1 MELNL
6 ILWILGTTF
15 TFSIFAIKV
24 GIGLGFGNP
33 KKITVL
39 LVLSSYLL
47 LFVLIALLSE
57 KLIKFLEPI
66 LIKGPYLHIF
76 MAVGLIVWGK
86 YLIKESKKA
95 CEFEKRGCF
104 IHYSLPLL
112 LPCPVC
118 LSAMT
123 FSTWALLSVIKLPAY
138 LVGLSLGFGFISLS
152 LLVLGLIKIKKSGF
166 SPVSLGLS
174 MVAIGGYFIGSLIVP
189 AKIEEAKKVYQ
200 NFLAEGSNFSIK
212 DNIYVLGLLF
222 IALII
227 GYFSNKRLE
236 VRK

>member
-1 MELNL
+1 MELSL

-15 TFSIFAIKV
+15 TLSIFAIKV
-24 GIGLGFGNP
+24 GIGLGFGSQ
-33 KKITVL
+33 KKITIF

-76 MAVGLIVWGK
+76 MAVGLIVWGI
-86 YLIKESKKA
+86 YLLKESKKA
-95 CEFEKRGCF
+95 CEFEKGGCF

-123 FSTWALLSVIKLPAY
+123 FSTWALLSIVKLPAY
-138 LVGLSLGFGFISLS
+138 FVGLCLGFGFVSLS
-152 LLVLGLIKIKKSGF
+152 LLVLGLLKIKKSRF

-174 MVAIGGYFIGSLIVP
+174 MVAIGSYFIGALIVP
-189 AKIEEAKKVYQ
+189 AKIEPAKKVYQ
-200 NFLAEGSNFSIK
+200 NFLTEGTKFPSKEGS
-212 DNIYVLGLLF
+212 YVLGLIL
-222 IALII
+222 IALLI
-227 GYFSNKRLE
+227 GYFTNRRVKE
-236 VRK
+236 